1 MAVSS
6 EKRAE
11 LTREFGENEKDS
23 GRTEVQIAILTEKI
37 RELTDHSKRHPKDN
51 NSKRG
56 LLKMVGH
63 RRRLLNYLMKGDP
76 DRYRSIVKTLKLR
89 R

>member
-1 MAVSS
+1 MAVSG

-23 GRTEVQIAILTEKI
+23 GRTEVQIAILTENI

-51 NSKRG
+51 NCKRG
-56 LLKMVGH
+56 LLKMVGQ